1 MLVIE
6 NQRILYIRSQLLFLS
21 VMDPLI
27 SNLKQTIQQA
37 SLLFA
42 SLLSQYNH
50 SITISPQ
57 EHKYLKHA
65 IALNYLFTLLVH
77 ASIFFLY
84 IFFFPHQSH
93 LGSYM
98 GFALQTPEPLPNFA
112 QLLCPTDV
120 NRTLHMGKH
129 L

>member
-27 SNLKQTIQQA
+27 SNLQQTIQQA

-84 IFFFPHQSH
+84 IFFFPSSVSFGKLH
-93 LGSYM
+93 GVCPTNTR
-98 GFALQTPEPLPNFA
+98 TPS
-112 QLLCPTDV
+112 QLCPTTMSYRCQQDSAY
-120 NRTLHMGKH
+120 G
-129 L
+129 